1 MDTDIIKR
9 IEQENSKKRPDVRV
23 GDYVKLYIKI
33 TEGKKERIQQFKGIV
48 IAVRGSGLNKNIVVR
63 KISYGV
69 GVEKIVPLYSPVL
82 DKVEIVKRGSVR
94 PVLDKVEIVKRGS
107 VRKSKLFYLRN
118 RVGRKAMKI
127 DKVKDIFLTDEVI
140 VPEEGS
146 NVEEEE
152 VAELRG

>member
-48 IAVRGSGLNKNIVVR
+48 IAVKGSGLNKNIVVR

-94 PVLDKVEIVKRGS
+94 
-107 VRKSKLFYLRN
+107 KSKLFYLRN

-127 DKVKDIFLTDEVI
+127 DKVKDIFLTYEVI

>member
-48 IAVRGSGLNKNIVVR
+48 IAVKGSGLNKNIVVR

-69 GVEKIVPLYSPVL
+69 GVEKIVPLYS
-82 DKVEIVKRGSVR
+82 

>member
-94 PVLDKVEIVKRGS
+94 
-107 VRKSKLFYLRN
+107 KSKLFYLRN